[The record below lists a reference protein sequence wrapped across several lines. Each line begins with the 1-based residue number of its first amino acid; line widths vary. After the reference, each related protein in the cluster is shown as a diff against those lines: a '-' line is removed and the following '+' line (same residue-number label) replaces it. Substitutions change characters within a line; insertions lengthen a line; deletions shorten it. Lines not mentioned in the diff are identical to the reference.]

1 MRRPGLPG
9 LTIPTIINRLWKPEA
24 IQSVS
29 TRFPISRSLFV
40 DPAMTFETH
49 LETFAGLPVIDFR
62 ENTDWQGPAHCYRVH
77 LQYEDPES
85 VETIL
90 DRLLAQA
97 GDTGLKALIIGA
109 WNGALEGDDSAGL
122 VSSLVSRVGH
132 LAGLKALFLGEMTF
146 DEYEISWI
154 NQSDV
159 SPVLRAL
166 PNLEEFYVRGGTR
179 LTFSQVEHPHLRTL
193 VIQAGGLSRDL
204 LRELFACR
212 FPALQHLDLLLGTE
226 DYGFNGEVEDL
237 LPLLQG
243 TLFPR
248 LKHLGLMNSIITDDI
263 AALVVNSPIIRDL
276 ESLDL
281 SLGTLTDE
289 GAGALLSL
297 PTDAHLK
304 RLDISHHYLT
314 PEALARLQRLPFEL
328 VADDPQD
335 PNDEWRG
342 PVHAE

>member
-9 LTIPTIINRLWKPEA
+9 LTILTIINRLWKPEA
-24 IQSVS
+24 IRLVS

-132 LAGLKALFLGEMTF
+132 LAGLKALFLGEIDAEKALAGAELAVATPGRAIDLARGARAVNF
-146 DEYEISWI
+146 LVRCVKTPPHFARPWSR
-154 NQSDV
+154 
-159 SPVLRAL
+159 LRRPPAL
-166 PNLEEFYVRGGTR
+166 PRGRAVT
-179 LTFSQVEHPHLRTL
+179 
-193 VIQAGGLSRDL
+193 
-204 LRELFACR
+204 C
-212 FPALQHLDLLLGTE
+212 
-226 DYGFNGEVEDL
+226 
-237 LPLLQG
+237 
-243 TLFPR
+243 
-248 LKHLGLMNSIITDDI
+248 
-263 AALVVNSPIIRDL
+263 
-276 ESLDL
+276 
-281 SLGTLTDE
+281 
-289 GAGALLSL
+289 
-297 PTDAHLK
+297 
-304 RLDISHHYLT
+304 
-314 PEALARLQRLPFEL
+314 
-328 VADDPQD
+328 
-335 PNDEWRG
+335 
-342 PVHAE
+342 